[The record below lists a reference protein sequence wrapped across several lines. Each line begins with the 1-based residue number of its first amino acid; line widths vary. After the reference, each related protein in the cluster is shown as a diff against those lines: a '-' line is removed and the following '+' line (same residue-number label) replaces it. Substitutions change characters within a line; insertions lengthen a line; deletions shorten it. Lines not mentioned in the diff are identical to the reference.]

1 MVAPAIPV
9 SASHKN
15 LHSCSLERSPKSV
28 GVSCH
33 VRLLVPDEGE
43 SDTGL

>member
-1 MVAPAIPV
+1 MVAPAISV
-9 SASHKN
+9 SASHRN

-28 GVSCH
+28 GVTCH
-33 VRLLVPDEGE
+33 VRLLVPDEAK